1 MISGGGGPYQHPQSS
16 LRERFV
22 TFSLY
27 TEEEGTEHASTLERG
42 TKTVLRIHFSPQ
54 TPKTKAALSGLS
66 VAGTS
71 KSLFL

>member
-42 TKTVLRIHFSPQ
+42 TKTV
-54 TPKTKAALSGLS
+54 
-66 VAGTS
+66 
-71 KSLFL
+71 